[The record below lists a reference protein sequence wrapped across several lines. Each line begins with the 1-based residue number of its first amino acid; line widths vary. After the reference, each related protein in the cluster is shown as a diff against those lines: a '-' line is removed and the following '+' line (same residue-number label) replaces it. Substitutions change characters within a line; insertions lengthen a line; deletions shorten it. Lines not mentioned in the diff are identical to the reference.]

1 MAVFVAAIES
11 GHFRIGTQ
19 RACLAGERP
28 AGSDHAVRR
37 PSLFDPLLDC
47 RKHVE
52 PVRRLSA
59 AAVGHAGD
67 KEQAG
72 PGLGA
77 LVVARRQLFIPLG

>member
-19 RACLAGERP
+19 RACLVGECP
-28 AGSDHAVRR
+28 TGGNHAVRC
-37 PSLFDPLLDC
+37 PPLLDPLLDC

-52 PVRRLSA
+52 LIRRLSA